1 MAKKVADR
9 LLQRSEKIHMALM
22 QQLMHGVSILQDDVH
37 KFANVAMADITGYSV
52 EELSGMP
59 YLDIVAPEDKAGAQL
74 AYEAIMAENTGDIAN
89 LMGGFEM
96 VCKDGSVKQ
105 VEVDNS
111 VITIGGKKAVL
122 SVVQDISSRKRAEEA
137 RRETERRFIAF
148 INNFPGIAFLKDT
161 RGNYLYTNSLFDEVM
176 KSNKARSAARNGG
189 KQRANKSPIRLD
201 RTDKLVLKESKTVST
216 VERVVQHKRPRFL
229 LIYKFPIIGD
239 SGIVNSIGGI
249 GLDITERRNIEIEL
263 KKSRERLS
271 DLNANLNK
279 NMEEH
284 SARIAREIH
293 DELGQMLTSLKFD
306 LAWLESKMT
315 SEQTALRNKTAA
327 MAEIVDQAIT
337 SIVRIASE
345 LRPRLLDEL
354 GLISAIRWYVDEFQK
369 RTNIECRLLIEFEE
383 IYFEKTLSTTVFRIL
398 QETLTNIARH
408 SGASIVNVELKKS
421 HNTIVLRVMD
431 DGKGITQ
438 EQIDSPDSFGLLGI
452 KERVN
457 NGGGTLIIHGVPKKG
472 TEIEIALP
480 IK

>member
-1 MAKKVADR
+1 
-9 LLQRSEKIHMALM
+9 MALM

-249 GLDITERRNIEIEL
+249 GLDITERRNI
-263 KKSRERLS
+263 
-271 DLNANLNK
+271 
-279 NMEEH
+279 
-284 SARIAREIH
+284 
-293 DELGQMLTSLKFD
+293 
-306 LAWLESKMT
+306 
-315 SEQTALRNKTAA
+315 
-327 MAEIVDQAIT
+327 
-337 SIVRIASE
+337 
-345 LRPRLLDEL
+345 
-354 GLISAIRWYVDEFQK
+354 
-369 RTNIECRLLIEFEE
+369 
-383 IYFEKTLSTTVFRIL
+383 
-398 QETLTNIARH
+398 
-408 SGASIVNVELKKS
+408 
-421 HNTIVLRVMD
+421 
-431 DGKGITQ
+431 
-438 EQIDSPDSFGLLGI
+438 
-452 KERVN
+452 
-457 NGGGTLIIHGVPKKG
+457 
-472 TEIEIALP
+472 
-480 IK
+480 

>member
-1 MAKKVADR
+1 MAKKAADR
-9 LLQRSEKIHMALM
+9 LLQKSEKIHMALM
-22 QQLMHGVSILQDDVH
+22 RLSMHGVSILQDDVH
-37 KFANVAMADITGYSV
+37 KFVNKAMENITGYSV
-52 EELSGMP
+52 KELIGMH
-59 YLDIVAPEDKAGAQL
+59 YLDVIAPEIKELVQTT
-74 AYEAIMAENTGDIAN
+74 YESYMGSDSGDIPN
-89 LMGGFEM
+89 LIGEM
-96 VCKDGSVKQ
+96 EFLCKDGSIKS

-111 VITIGGKKAVL
+111 VITIGGKKAMV

-137 RRETERRFIAF
+137 RRETERRFTAF

-161 RGNYLYTNSLFDEVM
+161 SGNYLYTNSLFDEVM
-176 KSNKARSAARNGG
+176 KGKNARYGLTKTG
-189 KQRANKSPIRLD
+189 VHRASKLYGRLD

-216 VERVVQHKRPRFL
+216 VERIIQHKGTRFL
-229 LIYKFPIIGD
+229 LTYKFPIISD

-263 KKSRERLS
+263 RKSRERLS

-315 SEQTALRNKTAA
+315 SEQTALRNKATA
-327 MAEIVDQAIT
+327 MAEIIDQAIT
-337 SIVRIASE
+337 SVVRIASE

-354 GLISAIRWYVDEFQK
+354 GLISAVRWYVDEFQK
-369 RTNIECRLLIEFEE
+369 RTNIECKLSIEFEE
-383 IYFEKTLSTTVFRIL
+383 IYFEKTLSTYVFRIL
-398 QETLTNIARH
+398 QEALTNIARH
-408 SGASIVNVELKKS
+408 SGASVVNVELKKS

-457 NGGGTLIIHGVPKKG
+457 NGCGTLIIHGVPKKG